1 MIMFLLVPIFVGMLL
16 LVVVNIL
23 QDMFGGY

>member
-1 MIMFLLVPIFVGMLL
+1 MILFLLIPIFVGMLL
-16 LVVVNIL
+16 LVVVDIL

>member
-1 MIMFLLVPIFVGMLL
+1 MIMFLLIPIFVGMLL
-16 LVVVNIL
+16 LVVVDIL

>member
-16 LVVVNIL
+16 LVVVDIL